1 MCIQINTLQ
10 TDDSHSVDVSLLTH
24 TQLESVY
31 HHRSSNIG
39 VSVGADNPS
48 QFHVATCDSESAE
61 SPQFTAYWKDEGG
74 KLDLVCEKVVRE
86 GVYPTTESKLKEAKE
101 RTERDMEKMA
111 NALVA
116 GVTMTK
122 PKKNK

>member
-1 MCIQINTLQ
+1 M
-10 TDDSHSVDVSLLTH
+10 
-24 TQLESVY
+24 
-31 HHRSSNIG
+31 
-39 VSVGADNPS
+39 
-48 QFHVATCDSESAE
+48 ATCDSESAE